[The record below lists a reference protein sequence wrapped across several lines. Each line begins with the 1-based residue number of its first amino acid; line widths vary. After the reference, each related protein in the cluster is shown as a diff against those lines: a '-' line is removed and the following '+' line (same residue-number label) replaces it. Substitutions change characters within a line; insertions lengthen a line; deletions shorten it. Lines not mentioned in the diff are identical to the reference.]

1 MPNSLG
7 ARTVLAAVLLLC
19 PAARAAVSLSLVPD
33 NPGPYSGGETINIDV
48 LLVNDGEGQMQMRL
62 LQLDFSLSD
71 PAVDLGPFEWDFS
84 SLVSS
89 ALYGDFSS
97 GEVYNRTY
105 IGTAPQPGFLLEF
118 VEGSNRLG
126 SFSMQIP
133 LEPRGYFCVDVANAQ
148 APDNNSG
155 AFFQW
160 SFDDTQHA
168 WSGDGTL
175 GGGQL
180 CYIPEP
186 ATGILLFWGGLFAG
200 RRRR

>member
-1 MPNSLG
+1 MKCRLSALGFLMP
-7 ARTVLAAVLLLC
+7 VLIAVSSGEAAVYFT
-19 PAARAAVSLSLVPD
+19 LVPD
-33 NPGPYSGGETINIDV
+33 SPAPYNSGERLNFDV
-48 LLVNDGEGQMQMRL
+48 FLVNEGEGLMQMRL

-71 PAVDLGPFEWDFS
+71 SIVDLGPFEWDFS
-84 SLVSS
+84 SLASP
-89 ALYGDFSS
+89 ALYGDFTS

-105 IGTAPQPGFLLEF
+105 IGTAPQAGFLLEF
-118 VEGSNRLG
+118 GEGLNRLG
-126 SFSMQIP
+126 SFSLQMP
-133 LEPRGYFCVDVANAQ
+133 PEPPGEFCIDASNPQ

-175 GGGQL
+175 GGGRW
-180 CYIPEP
+180 CFVPEP
-186 ATGILLFWGGLFAG
+186 ATGFLLLWGGLFAV